1 VKLQEEPAMGKRFK
15 RSEKLDLILS
25 EPAKLRAEVK
35 KLVKNRAAVTD
46 HGVKA
51 KPRSAP
57 ERPKKVPKQTDAA
70 KKPVGDVAPSKTGIG
85 SSPAGVATD

>member
-1 VKLQEEPAMGKRFK
+1 MGKRFK

-57 ERPKKVPKQTDAA
+57 ERPKKGGGQTDAA